1 MYTLAKKVRDLEPYT
16 PVEGRFRIHLDANES
31 FLSLPDPIREKIAR
45 KVAALPFNRYPDPL
59 AKELSEKYAAVYGL
73 DPACLT
79 VGDGSDELISMINGC
94 LLEKSDKVMTFSDDF
109 SMYAFYSFLSEHPSL
124 VLQKEEGF
132 RIDVDKALDCIKKEN
147 VRAIIF
153 SNPCNPTGR
162 GLSKDEVRRLI
173 TGTDALV
180 VLDEAYMDF
189 WDQSLLPEVAE
200 YDNLIILKT
209 LSKAFGLAG
218 LRVGFAAANP
228 TLTRALQAVKS
239 PYNVGLLP
247 QAAAS
252 AVLEEPGYLENCVR
266 ALIQSREELETGLK
280 ALSAAHPD
288 KIPAVYPSVT
298 NFVLLSC
305 PEADKVTAYLAGKG
319 IAVRKFPGH
328 LRISGGAPEENRE
341 LLAALK
347 GYLEGEGN

>member
-1 MYTLAKKVRDLEPYT
+1 
-16 PVEGRFRIHLDANES
+16 
-31 FLSLPDPIREKIAR
+31 
-45 KVAALPFNRYPDPL
+45 
-59 AKELSEKYAAVYGL
+59 
-73 DPACLT
+73 
-79 VGDGSDELISMINGC
+79 MIIGC
-94 LLEKSDKVMTFSDDF
+94 LLETTDNLMTFAHDL
-109 SMYAFYSFLSEHPSL
+109 SMYEIYASASEAPLL

-162 GLSKDEVRRLI
+162 GLSKDEVRRLV

-189 WDQSLLPEVAE
+189 WDESLLPEVAE

-247 QAAAS
+247 QMAAQPVTLGANIEKLRPNI
-252 AVLEEPGYLENCVR
+252 AQFKPRGRNCM
-266 ALIQSREELETGLK
+266 QTGLK
-280 ALSAAHPD
+280 ALQRPSD
-288 KIPAVYPSVT
+288 NIPAVPRPTPTSSSSPARKRKGFAPKHSRKKHRRPLYARVP
-298 NFVLLSC
+298 
-305 PEADKVTAYLAGKG
+305 AD
-319 IAVRKFPGH
+319 H
-328 LRISGGAPEENRE
+328 LRREQENAGVACGPERNLERKREGPLCDCPTTPHHPGNRYFRYPRPYGSGRTGHSNRHR
-341 LLAALK
+341 LF
-347 GYLEGEGN
+347 